1 MLRRD
6 LRLLGFSI
14 LGLVVRPLGH
24 ETISSIPRLNEGQP
38 PPTGG
43 HMATNG
49 TTTRAAIYT
58 RPGHVH
64 GMCGSIA

>member
-1 MLRRD
+1 MA
-6 LRLLGFSI
+6 
-14 LGLVVRPLGH
+14 RPLGH